1 MGDPTPPLKIP
12 QGSFVGQDE
21 TIGNV
26 NEAAMRDL
34 ATTGMG
40 NPAAPVK
47 SPQHSRAG
55 KDETIGDGFSPIENY
70 RLSAADTSPSNNLLA
85 LLQVN
90 LFLEICH
97 RLSLSHTYTIL
108 PSLP

>member
-1 MGDPTPPLKIP
+1 MGH
-12 QGSFVGQDE
+12 DE

-40 NPAAPVK
+40 NPVAPVK

-70 RLSAADTSPSNNLLA
+70 HLSAADTSLSNNLQIGRA
-85 LLQVN
+85 SCRERV
-90 LFLEICH
+90 
-97 RLSLSHTYTIL
+97 
-108 PSLP
+108 